1 MSINI
6 YIYHSKNDQFEKKR
20 KNAFTSDLIIVT
32 SGPEVKLNNRVTQM
46 LYEVIFI
53 DPNGKEMQLLFAIP
67 KFVNKEKYL
76 KASLFKMY
84 GKQCELKDYKNY
96 KTKNW

>member
-1 MSINI
+1 ME
-6 YIYHSKNDQFEKKR
+6 FEK
-20 KNAFTSDLIIVT
+20 NTLNNGLIILT
-32 SGPEVKLNNRVTQM
+32 SGPGVKNTKEYNSM

-53 DPNGKEMQLLFAIP
+53 DPNGKEMKLLFAIP

-76 KASLFKMY
+76 KAALFKMY

>member
-1 MSINI
+1 ME
-6 YIYHSKNDQFEKKR
+6 FEK
-20 KNAFTSDLIIVT
+20 NTTNNGLIILT
-32 SGPEVKLNNRVTQM
+32 SGPGVKNTKEYNSM

-53 DPNGKEMQLLFAIP
+53 DPNGKEMKLLFAIP

-76 KASLFKMY
+76 KASLFKLY